1 MLRMASGGIAPH
13 SLLSIFMN
21 GHTSQFN
28 ALKYLDSKEKA
39 DLRAEILC
47 MMASRSEP
55 GVGCV

>member
-1 MLRMASGGIAPH
+1 MASGGLAPH

-39 DLRAEILC
+39 DLRAEILY
-47 MMASRSEP
+47 MMASRLEP